1 MGFQRASFE
10 PQSILFSTSQ
20 IKLSI
25 AKSLHPTAG
34 NIFFGFWWELLAS
47 LFKIHH
53 IGVRWG
59 VAFLSLNRGLV
70 RAGICPN
77 SFARADLRA
86 CPVGQTKNLV
96 QVDEMS
102 YRAVAVFQA
111 FFVVTIVCSSVTLAQ
126 SLQENERIIFFGDSI
141 TREGDQ
147 PGGYVSL
154 VGQAIRKALP
164 ENNVEVIGSGV
175 GGNQVPDLLARLDRD
190 VLSKDPTTVVIYIG
204 INDVWHSTN
213 NNGTTKDDYE
223 TGLRDLVD
231 QIRKA
236 KARVI
241 LCTPSVIGEKT
252 DGSNQ
257 LDPMLG
263 EYVDISRRVASV
275 KNVEMLDLRAAFLG
289 ELKRLN
295 PENREEGVLTR
306 DGVHLNQLGNR
317 FVAERMLSAA
327 QVNEMENQRQGRIR
341 HIVMFKFK
349 EGLDPGKIDEI
360 VAAFAELPNQIEEIV
375 EFEMGTNISPENLE
389 QGYSHC
395 FVVTFQNEA
404 DRDRYLP
411 HPAHKK
417 FVEVLDGRVD
427 KVLVF
432 DYQTN
437 E

>member
-1 MGFQRASFE
+1 M
-10 PQSILFSTSQ
+10 
-20 IKLSI
+20 
-25 AKSLHPTAG
+25 
-34 NIFFGFWWELLAS
+34 LAS
-47 LFKIHH
+47 LSKSTIL
-53 IGVRWG
+53 
-59 VAFLSLNRGLV
+59 AFTGRCLVFDSNVVSFRREVFRQILSSKANQERL
-70 RAGICPN
+70 
-77 SFARADLRA
+77 FD
-86 CPVGQTKNLV
+86 GQTQDSV

-102 YRAVAVFQA
+102 YRTAVCFQIFFIASIVF
-111 FFVVTIVCSSVTLAQ
+111 SSITLAQ
-126 SLQENERIIFFGDSI
+126 SLKQDERIVFFGDSI
-141 TREGDQ
+141 TQQGDQ

-154 VGQAIRKALP
+154 VRESIVRAFPGKKVKIIAA
-164 ENNVEVIGSGV
+164 GV
-175 GGNQVPDLLARLDRD
+175 GGNKVPDLLARVDRD
-190 VLSKDPTTVVIYIG
+190 VLSKKPTIVVIYIG

-275 KNVEMLDLRAAFLG
+275 KNVEMLDLRAAFLD

-317 FVAERMLSAA
+317 FVAERMLSALG
-327 QVNEMENQRQGRIR
+327 VNEMEDQRQGKIR

-375 EFEMGTNISPENLE
+375 EFEMGTNISPENLG
-389 QGYSHC
+389 QGFSHC